1 MKDSS
6 TIMSTKLFKLNLYDI
21 NNKIKTD
28 FNTKEMIFSIEVLLS
43 YFLKLNNIR

>member
-28 FNTKEMIFSIEVLLS
+28 FNTKEIDFSIEVTLIL
-43 YFLKLNNIR
+43 FFEIK

>member
-6 TIMSTKLFKLNLYDI
+6 TIMSTKLFKLNSYDI

-28 FNTKEMIFSIEVLLS
+28 FITKEIDFNIEVTLIL
-43 YFLKLNNIR
+43 FFEIK